1 MSETPHR
8 NRLRWLAW
16 LAPGAGPLRRYLLL
30 WLLVPQLVLWLGAAV
45 LSYTV
50 AARYANLAL
59 DRSLYQASRALA
71 RQVKPMGSGLL
82 IDFPKAARDII
93 ETDPDDR
100 VYYMVSS
107 PPGQLILGN
116 QRLPEPPPE
125 VSSPN
130 GLGPV
135 LDKPRFYD
143 AMLKEREGAV
153 QVRVVALY
161 LAWGEADA
169 PQTMLVQLAKSRIG
183 RDTLA
188 TQILHDTA
196 LPLTGLVL
204 LMSLI
209 VWASLRAGLAPLARL
224 HQAVISRA
232 PSHLDP
238 IQLGRAPEEVQALT
252 AALNK
257 LLQAV
262 RESVGQQQRF
272 ISDAAHQLRTPLAG
286 LKSQTELALREAT
299 DPSLR
304 ARLTLVHESATRSA
318 HLVTQLLTLA
328 RAEPESSHVM
338 ARSPFDLRRLAEEL
352 TAELVP
358 RALQAGV
365 DLGWAEDDPGL
376 AGEAPLR
383 VIGHALLVREALSNV
398 IDNAIRYA
406 GRGAEVTVR
415 VRAEDGQ
422 AVVEVD
428 DTGPGIALAQREAVF
443 ERFYRGTQEGL
454 GCGLG
459 LPIVKEIIERHAGTV
474 TLLDRPPHGLRVR
487 VRLPL
492 AARV

>member
-1 MSETPHR
+1 M
-8 NRLRWLAW
+8 LF
-16 LAPGAGPLRRYLLL
+16 
-30 WLLVPQLVLWLGAAV
+30 
-45 LSYTV
+45 
-50 AARYANLAL
+50 
-59 DRSLYQASRALA
+59 RS
-71 RQVKPMGSGLL
+71 
-82 IDFPKAARDII
+82 
-93 ETDPDDR
+93 
-100 VYYMVSS
+100 
-107 PPGQLILGN
+107 
-116 QRLPEPPPE
+116 
-125 VSSPN
+125 
-130 GLGPV
+130 
-135 LDKPRFYD
+135 
-143 AMLKEREGAV
+143 
-153 QVRVVALY
+153 
-161 LAWGEADA
+161 
-169 PQTMLVQLAKSRIG
+169 
-183 RDTLA
+183 
-188 TQILHDTA
+188 
-196 LPLTGLVL
+196 
-204 LMSLI
+204 
-209 VWASLRAGLAPLARL
+209 L